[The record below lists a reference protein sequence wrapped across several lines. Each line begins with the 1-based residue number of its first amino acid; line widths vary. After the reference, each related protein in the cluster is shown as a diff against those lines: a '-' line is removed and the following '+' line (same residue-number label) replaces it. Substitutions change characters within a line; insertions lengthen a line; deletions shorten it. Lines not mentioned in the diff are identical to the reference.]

1 MANQI
6 LIVKKNGEIEN
17 KEDILKQI
25 DLMLNTARNGEHF
38 MKLEKAVRQRS
49 ISQNKLMWL
58 WFACIQQETG
68 TDKIDIHDYYCKKF
82 LRRVVTLAGKEE
94 VVVSGTSKLST
105 EQFKDFLDKVQVDA
119 ASELGIKLPNPE
131 DEYWRQFEE
140 YYKRYAY
147 A

>member
-1 MANQI
+1 MSNQI
-6 LIVKKNGEIEN
+6 FIVKKNGEVEN
-17 KEDILKQI
+17 KEEILKQI
-25 DLMLNTARNGEHF
+25 DLLLNTARNGEHF

-68 TDKIDIHDYYCKKF
+68 TDKNDLHDYYCKKF
-82 LRRVVTLAGKEE
+82 LRRKVTVGSNEE
-94 VVVSGTSKLST
+94 VVVSGTSKLTT
-105 EQFKDFLDKVQVDA
+105 EQFNDFLDKVQVDA
-119 ASELGIKLPNPE
+119 ASELGIRLPNPE

-147 A
+147 V